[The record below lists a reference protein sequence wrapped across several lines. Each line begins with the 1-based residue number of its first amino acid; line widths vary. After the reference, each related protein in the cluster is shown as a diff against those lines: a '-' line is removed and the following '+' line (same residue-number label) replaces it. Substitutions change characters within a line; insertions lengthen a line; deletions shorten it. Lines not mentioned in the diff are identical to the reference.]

1 MKWLLI
7 KLLGFNAK
15 SVWPRPPL
23 VLSLSSSFPS
33 RLICLSYS
41 LPLSIYLWPWSLAL
55 TWPLSPQLTMLQ
67 LKQNIVSV
75 LKGLP
80 CNRQGI
86 KNNSLP
92 SINQSANPCTVK
104 KKGWALKCTKIKLE
118 TETRHVKLGCGSTLS
133 LNRQETGLN
142 YSEVLGSEEGCNVS
156 WRGRSPQKGNYC
168 SKWKNRFIF
177 FYVLCMTNLRQKCKI
192 QSHIFILLASQ
203 QLCLS

>member
-1 MKWLLI
+1 MT
-7 KLLGFNAK
+7 
-15 SVWPRPPL
+15 PL

-33 RLICLSYS
+33 RLICLSHS

-118 TETRHVKLGCGSTLS
+118 TETRCVKLGCGSTLS
-133 LNRQETGLN
+133 LNKTGNWPQLQW
-142 YSEVLGSEEGCNVS
+142 SLGLRRGLQCVM
-156 WRGRSPQKGNYC
+156 RGRSPQKGNYC
-168 SKWKNRFIF
+168 SKWKNRFIL